1 MPALGADGRAQ
12 KTFAK
17 EFEVVSPGGVR
28 RFAGGRAPGEV
39 CLPLGVD
46 VNEFQPEN
54 EVGLVTHTF
63 AESKDRTQSVAV
75 LRQCVQ

>member
-1 MPALGADGRAQ
+1 M
-12 KTFAK
+12 
-17 EFEVVSPGGVR
+17 VSPGGVR
-28 RFAGGRAPGEV
+28 RFAGGLAPGEV

-46 VNEFQPEN
+46 VKEFSAGKQ
-54 EVGLVTHTF
+54 VGLVRHTF